1 MRDGDEDSISLKH
14 KFEGEHPGNELE
26 IAEFIQNWTGEPC
39 IVIHGRRF

>member
-14 KFEGEHPGNELE
+14 KFEASGNELE

-39 IVIHGRRF
+39 IVIHGSWGTF